1 MCSLY
6 SFLTLTFFSL
16 STATVIDLDTENFEA
31 NVLQSQQPWVVDFYN
46 PKCDHCQALQPVL
59 TKLSTDLEGTVSFG
73 RVDRTV
79 ITNKS
84 LLDKFNVH

>member
-6 SFLTLTFFSL
+6 AFLTLAFFSL

-46 PKCDHCQALQPVL
+46 PK
-59 TKLSTDLEGTVSFG
+59 
-73 RVDRTV
+73 R
-79 ITNKS
+79 
-84 LLDKFNVH
+84 DKC